1 MFKDF
6 IEQHRETMISTL
18 QDILKIESVKGHP
31 VPDGPFGAGPA
42 EALSYVL
49 KLAYDRGF
57 VTKNIDGYAG
67 HVEYGEGD
75 DYIAVVSHLDVVP
88 AGEGWSHPPY
98 GAVIEQG
105 KIYARGAI
113 DDKGPAMSTLWALFA
128 MKALG
133 VQPKR
138 KIRVIFGLDEESDWR
153 CMEHYFRYEPKPI
166 GGFTPDASFPLIY
179 AEKGLVTLRID
190 VPADAESMSAQVL
203 DFAGG
208 DRVNMVPAHAVA
220 EVDCHSSTAANEF
233 ALKIRKSAKDASI
246 NVTVETTDSIVKI
259 YVAGVSAH
267 ASRPDAGVNAVL
279 HLAQL
284 LGTGTVSN
292 SSMWRTVGSWDT
304 AGRALG
310 IDGADEETGPLTAN
324 LGRAELVDGMYHF
337 YINIRF
343 PIRMTA
349 EQLLQDVQS
358 FLSDKWQVSI
368 VEHMPPLHVNP
379 SSPLVETLMD
389 VYRSYFGDDAS
400 PISIGGAT
408 YARAIPN
415 AVAFGALFP
424 NREDFAHKAD
434 ENWSISDYLTCIEI
448 YAEAM
453 TRLANT
459 L

>member
-6 IEQHRETMISTL
+6 VEQHRDTMISTL
-18 QDILKIESVKGHP
+18 QDLLRIESVKGHP
-31 VPDGPFGAGPA
+31 VPDGPFGTGPA
-42 EALSYVL
+42 QALSYML

-57 VTKNIDGYAG
+57 VTKNVDGFAG

-75 DYIAVVSHLDVVP
+75 EYIAVVSHLDVVP
-88 AGEGWSHPPY
+88 AGDGWRHPPY
-98 GAVIEQG
+98 GAEIDQG
-105 KIYARGAI
+105 KVYARGAI

-128 MKALG
+128 MKEMG
-133 VQPKR
+133 IQPKR
-138 KIRVIFGLDEESDWR
+138 KIRVIFGLDEESDWQ

-179 AEKGLVTLRID
+179 AEKGLATLRID
-190 VPADAESMSAQVL
+190 VAADAESMSAQVL
-203 DFAGG
+203 KFEGG
-208 DRVNMVPAHAVA
+208 ERFNMVPAHALA

-233 ALKIRKSAKDASI
+233 ALKIRKSAKDAQI
-246 NVTVETTDSIVKI
+246 DAAVETEDSIVRI
-259 YVAGVSAH
+259 RVEGVSAH
-267 ASRPDAGVNAVL
+267 ASRPAAGVNAVV
-279 HLAQL
+279 HLAHL
-284 LGTGTVSN
+284 LGMGTVSN

-310 IDGADEETGPLTAN
+310 IDAEDDETGPLTAN
-324 LGRAELVDGMYHF
+324 LGRAELVDGTYQF

-343 PIRMTA
+343 PIRMTVD
-349 EQLLQDVQS
+349 QLLQGAQTY
-358 FLSDKWQVSI
+358 LSDKWQVSI
-368 VEHMPPLHVNP
+368 VEHMPPLYVDP
-379 SSPLVETLMD
+379 ASPLVQTLMG
-389 VYRSYFGDDAS
+389 VYAAHFEDDAT

-424 NREDFAHKAD
+424 EREDFAHRVD
-434 ENWSISDYLTCIEI
+434 ENWALDDFLTCVEI

-453 TRLANT
+453 TQLANT